1 MIHAGIVGATGYAG
15 SELVRLLLS
24 HPEISVPVISML
36 HNDPDEIF
44 MHSPE
49 EEKKMLCRS
58 ASIQVLLPSFIPKAE
73 KYLSYKHFTA
83 IPNAVPEA
91 GVQAHPGE
99 KKEEYVVKKAQEY
112 MEKHCS
118 EQLLLSDIAAQFHLH
133 PNYFSSLFKK
143 QLDMTVRDYIL
154 QLRMTKAKELMKD
167 SSLKLLDIA
176 LAVGYEDAAHFNRA
190 FKNVTGVSPSMY
202 RDGIKKQ

>member
-1 MIHAGIVGATGYAG
+1 
-15 SELVRLLLS
+15 
-24 HPEISVPVISML
+24 
-36 HNDPDEIF
+36 
-44 MHSPE
+44 
-49 EEKKMLCRS
+49 
-58 ASIQVLLPSFIPKAE
+58 
-73 KYLSYKHFTA
+73 
-83 IPNAVPEA
+83 
-91 GVQAHPGE
+91 
-99 KKEEYVVKKAQEY
+99 

-190 FKNVTGVSPSMY
+190 FKNVTGFHRRCIGM
-202 RDGIKKQ
+202 G

>member
-1 MIHAGIVGATGYAG
+1 
-15 SELVRLLLS
+15 
-24 HPEISVPVISML
+24 
-36 HNDPDEIF
+36 
-44 MHSPE
+44 
-49 EEKKMLCRS
+49 
-58 ASIQVLLPSFIPKAE
+58 
-73 KYLSYKHFTA
+73 
-83 IPNAVPEA
+83 
-91 GVQAHPGE
+91 
-99 KKEEYVVKKAQEY
+99 

-167 SSLKLLDIA
+167 PSLKLLDIA

-190 FKNVTGVSPSMY
+190 FKNVTGVSPSKY